1 MIIND
6 NDKKSCHNKISNIKF
21 KIAIAKVKKA
31 RQNGSKNVFCFLQI
45 GSNKHER
52 RRLVS
57 GRLGGYGN
65 SHKSTF
71 YCK

>member
-1 MIIND
+1 MTKNHVII
-6 NDKKSCHNKISNIKF
+6 KFPISNSKLQLQ
-21 KIAIAKVKKA
+21 KLKKPDKMDAKTCSV
-31 RQNGSKNVFCFLQI
+31 FLQI

-65 SHKSTF
+65 SHKITF
-71 YCK
+71 YCR